1 MNRKRIYLC
10 GPVSGR
16 PAWRQEFGKAKEEL
30 LRRFPDAEIVSPAEI
45 DMEGHDGDWHYCMR
59 KCVAAMMTCGKAVVL
74 PDPDLSLGRSLEVVI
89 AGMMGIRVI
98 SLGRQTADDGEPL

>member
-45 DMEGHDGDWHYCMR
+45 DMDGYEASWHYCMR
-59 KCVAAMMTCGKAVVL
+59 KCAAAMMTCDKVVVL
-74 PDPDLSLGRSLEVVI
+74 PDSDLSLGRSVEVAI
-89 AGMMGIRVI
+89 AGMTGIRVI
-98 SLGRQTADDGEPL
+98 SLGRQTADEGEPL